1 MPDFDLIIIST
12 DLTILLYSVFQE
24 TEEQYQSPLPQPFSI
39 PFLTAWS
46 AILGLTDLSDEY
58 SLINHLILIYEFYIY
73 NSRNRILT
81 MSIWKRLL
89 IKLKALRKET
99 ANINLKKDTSILRN
113 GILSLRT
120 LFKWCNGGG
129 GGAGYTFW

>member
-12 DLTILLYSVFQE
+12 DHTILLYSVFQE

-46 AILGLTDLSDEY
+46 AILGLIDLSDGY
-58 SLINHLILIYEFYIY
+58 SLINHLILTYEFYISFFIILY
-73 NSRNRILT
+73 RNRILT

-89 IKLKALRKET
+89 IKLKALRKEK
-99 ANINLKKDTSILRN
+99 ANISLKKDTSILRN

-120 LFKWCNGGG
+120 LFKWCNGGVC
-129 GGAGYTFW
+129 YY